1 MIVSYILLGFL
12 AFVHF
17 KNAASELPPI
27 NMDSLGNLSSF
38 KDKLVSSC
46 RACRDLA
53 SSFLKAVDETTRQSF
68 AGGDADWEREK
79 LGAYENSELRFIE
92 IQEKLC
98 SDVTSGKD
106 QCYNLA
112 ELHEEVLEDWFYEKR
127 AQNLD
132 LFKYLCI
139 DELKFCCPN
148 NTYGPNCI
156 PCPGGIEKPC
166 GGHGKCMNGGTREQP
181 GNCICDT
188 GYIGMLCDECK
199 RGFYQDKSSSTFSCE
214 MCDKACKD
222 HCRGPGPRN
231 CEVCSDGYYFN
242 EDEGCISEI
251 DLNSSKAAEDLLNDT
266 EIELDGQI
274 DDVMATATQSEH
286 SEL

>member
-106 QCYNLA
+106 QFVALTIHMDRTAFHVLVVLKNLV
-112 ELHEEVLEDWFYEKR
+112 EVTV
-127 AQNLD
+127 N
-132 LFKYLCI
+132 
-139 DELKFCCPN
+139 
-148 NTYGPNCI
+148 
-156 PCPGGIEKPC
+156 
-166 GGHGKCMNGGTREQP
+166 
-181 GNCICDT
+181 
-188 GYIGMLCDECK
+188 
-199 RGFYQDKSSSTFSCE
+199 
-214 MCDKACKD
+214 
-222 HCRGPGPRN
+222 
-231 CEVCSDGYYFN
+231 V
-242 EDEGCISEI
+242 
-251 DLNSSKAAEDLLNDT
+251 
-266 EIELDGQI
+266 
-274 DDVMATATQSEH
+274 
-286 SEL
+286 